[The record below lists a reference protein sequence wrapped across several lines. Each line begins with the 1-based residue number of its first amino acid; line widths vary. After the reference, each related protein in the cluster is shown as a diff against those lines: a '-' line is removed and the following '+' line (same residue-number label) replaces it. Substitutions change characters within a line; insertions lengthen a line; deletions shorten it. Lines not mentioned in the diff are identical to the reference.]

1 MAVLVMVGALSAPSF
16 IGWSENQR
24 LRKSGDIIRTAWGR
38 ARIRAMKTGET
49 IVFRYEIGGNRYRLE
64 VWQTPTEM
72 VAPLGM
78 ATGFEDE
85 TPLNLPSANNESAS
99 EDGAAASPSPL
110 SGGTGTEAT
119 EQVLPRGILFV
130 GSEIEMDERDLFMQ
144 DQMMDSAMVAN
155 WSSPILFYPDGSA
168 SQTQLQLTDSSA
180 NRFVLVSLRGM
191 TGLSQ
196 SSGILSAE
204 EITP

>member
-1 MAVLVMVGALSAPSF
+1 MELLLVMAVLVMVGALSAPSF

-85 TPLNLPSANNESAS
+85 TPLNLPSAN
-99 EDGAAASPSPL
+99 
-110 SGGTGTEAT
+110 
-119 EQVLPRGILFV
+119 
-130 GSEIEMDERDLFMQ
+130 
-144 DQMMDSAMVAN
+144 
-155 WSSPILFYPDGSA
+155 
-168 SQTQLQLTDSSA
+168 
-180 NRFVLVSLRGM
+180 
-191 TGLSQ
+191 
-196 SSGILSAE
+196 
-204 EITP
+204 